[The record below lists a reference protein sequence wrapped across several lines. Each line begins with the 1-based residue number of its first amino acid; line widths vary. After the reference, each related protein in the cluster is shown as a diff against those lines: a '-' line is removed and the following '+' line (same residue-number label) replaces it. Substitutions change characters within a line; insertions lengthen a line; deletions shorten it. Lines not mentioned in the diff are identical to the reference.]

1 VVAGWDPSAG
11 TSPPEAAGVLELSS
25 EAVAIRMSSRR
36 LSKILIEGGREN
48 GKGEVDE
55 PPPERRR
62 AGGTAVNGALN
73 PEKTSLYDDT
83 FSRAKPTGP
92 WMKLSWAAM
101 VAAVVVAVVLTV
113 FRGPVDLRINLD
125 SAEPVVASGEM
136 GLEPI
141 EEAEGADPS
150 PVAQADSTAPPGV
163 AASSA
168 PTRQTEAAAPGE
180 AVAARAPSAPEA
192 SVGRSPAPGVES
204 VRREPVRA
212 PAPPLESSPPEE
224 SGATVLAL
232 NTVGSV
238 AESERATPE
247 LSRAHNAAPVE
258 IRDSR
263 EEPESEPIQAGGD
276 SSEALQLLVANSNT
290 ASRLL
295 DGGFSTLVFRDWRVV
310 QSTSQEVWVD
320 LIAGWTSGGTDVHFI
335 WSVDRDTG
343 AVRPLSQAARNLEAG
358 GESSR

>member
-1 VVAGWDPSAG
+1 M
-11 TSPPEAAGVLELSS
+11 LELSS

-55 PPPERRR
+55 SPPERRR

-83 FSRAKPTGP
+83 CSRAKPTGP

-101 VAAVVVAVVLTV
+101 VVAVVVAVVLTV
-113 FRGPVDLRINLD
+113 SRGPVDLRINLD

-141 EEAEGADPS
+141 EEPIAEGADPS
-150 PVAQADSTAPPGV
+150 PVAQADSTVPPGV

-168 PTRQTEAAAPGE
+168 PTRQTEASSRVE
-180 AVAARAPSAPEA
+180 AVVARAPSAPEA
-192 SVGRSPAPGVES
+192 SVGRSPAPGGES
-204 VRREPVRA
+204 VRREAVRA

-224 SGATVLAL
+224 SGAMVLAL
-232 NTVGSV
+232 NTVGAV

-263 EEPESEPIQAGGD
+263 EEPESEPIPTGGD
-276 SSEALQLLVANSNT
+276 SSEALQLLVANSNA

-320 LIAGWTSGGTDVHFI
+320 LIAGWTSGGSDVHFI

-358 GESSR
+358 GESPR